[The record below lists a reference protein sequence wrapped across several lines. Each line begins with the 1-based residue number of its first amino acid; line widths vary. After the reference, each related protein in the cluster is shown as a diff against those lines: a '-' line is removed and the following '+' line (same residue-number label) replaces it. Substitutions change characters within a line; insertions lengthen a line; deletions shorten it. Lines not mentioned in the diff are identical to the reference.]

1 MRSNSKLYFTQNN
14 CKIKLKCPECIR
26 TKKAH
31 RHCKIFK
38 KMPALWRHIKTE
50 HQQISNL
57 DFDISDIINVLN
69 NLDCA
74 IRWNMLVQYER
85 K

>member
-14 CKIKLKCPECIR
+14 CEIKLKCPECIR
-26 TKKAH
+26 TKKTQ

-38 KMPALWRHIKTE
+38 NMPALWIHIKRE

-57 DFDISDIINVLN
+57 DFDMSDVINVLN

-74 IRWNMLVQYER
+74 IQWNMLVQY
-85 K
+85 